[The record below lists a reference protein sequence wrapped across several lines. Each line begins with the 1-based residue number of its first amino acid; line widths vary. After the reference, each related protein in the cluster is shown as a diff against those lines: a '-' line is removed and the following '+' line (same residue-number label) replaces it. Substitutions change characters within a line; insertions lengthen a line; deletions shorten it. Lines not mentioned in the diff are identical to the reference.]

1 MVGRGCKEGGGRVL
15 CCAVLC
21 CAVLCCAAAWRDEDR
36 MRTRTKLRTGD
47 EIEMRTETR

>member
-1 MVGRGCKEGGGRVL
+1 MGEGARRGEGG